1 MNIVFASHDLHPDP
15 GSGGTGR
22 YVAEIGRELAD
33 RGHAISVITRRRG
46 DCPRHET
53 LQGIDVYRFD
63 IRIAGQSGLEIVPQL
78 PRVYRTLS
86 SHLDRLEPDLVSF
99 QGPVTS
105 LFVHR
110 LLDRTIPRSC
120 TFHSPWPAEYRLRTR
135 ESGMTNVR
143 RYLNVGLRK
152 YLERTVVSSAD
163 EVITLSKFMRGKL
176 RVQYPTHAEVAVI
189 PGGVNPDKFSPD
201 AGVHTRLSSASP
213 SFLTVRR
220 LSPRMG
226 HDLLFNAFKR
236 VKERH
241 PSAELFVAGDGPL
254 RDRLAVRADSLG
266 IGDHTNFLGFV
277 PDDELPALYA
287 SADVFVLPTTEL
299 EGFGLSTLEALASG
313 TPVVGTPVGG
323 TVDLLG
329 DVESQVDIP
338 ERMLLVGVSIDELA
352 ERMLAWADVSPQRC
366 LEAGE
371 ACSRY
376 VSQRYSWAK
385 TVDALE
391 QRYKDLHP
399 HPIHADPPGL

>member
-1 MNIVFASHDLHPDP
+1 MNIVIASHDLHPDP

-22 YVAEIGRELAD
+22 YVAEVGRELAD
-33 RGHAISVITRRRG
+33 RGHTISVITRRRG
-46 DCPRHET
+46 DRPSRET
-53 LQGIDVYRFD
+53 LEGLDVYRYD
-63 IRIAGQSGLEIVPQL
+63 IRIAEQTALDILPQL
-78 PRVYRTLS
+78 PRVYRTIS
-86 SHLDRLEPDLVSF
+86 SHLDRLAPDLVSF

-135 ESGMTNVR
+135 GRGMTSVR
-143 RYLNVGLRK
+143 RHLNVGLRE
-152 YLERTVVSSAD
+152 YLERVVVSSAD
-163 EVITLSKFMRGKL
+163 ELITLSKFMRDQL
-176 RVQYPTHAEVAVI
+176 RVQYSTNAEMAVI
-189 PGGVNPDKFSPD
+189 PGGVDPDRFSPN
-201 AGVHTRLSSASP
+201 AGVNARVSSVSP

-226 HDLLFNAFKR
+226 HDLLFKAFKR
-236 VKERH
+236 VKEGH
-241 PSAELFVAGDGPL
+241 PTAELFVAGDGPL
-254 RDRLAVRADSLG
+254 RDRLAERADSLG
-266 IGDHTNFLGFV
+266 IDEHITFLGFV
-277 PDDELPALYA
+277 PDDELPGLYA

-323 TVDLLG
+323 TVGLLG
-329 DVESQVDIP
+329 DVESHVDVP

-352 ERMLAWADVSPQRC
+352 ERMLAWADVSSQRC

-376 VSQRYSWAK
+376 VSRRYSWAK

-391 QRYKDLHP
+391 QRYRALQP
-399 HPIHADPPGL
+399 HRIHANQTGM